1 MVDHLGLFVC
11 PCHPVRVRVA
21 NDEVMIISK
30 YMVQGV
36 EWWEMGISITLRAS
50 LRTLFS
56 QRIPIFPREN
66 ELIFLGK
73 IEILWENGFQ
83 TSPDLRVLPLAA
95 FDTILGY
102 D

>member
-1 MVDHLGLFVC
+1 MVDHLGLSVC

-21 NDEVMIISK
+21 NDEVMISK

-50 LRTLFS
+50 LRTTFS
-56 QRIPIFPREN
+56 QRIPIFTREN

-73 IEILWENGFQ
+73 IEILWKNGF
-83 TSPDLRVLPLAA
+83 PN
-95 FDTILGY
+95 
-102 D
+102 